1 MGVDVDGD
9 GTDEHSWSVDPE
21 DEQGAA
27 VIAALGRQ
35 MRARR
40 EALGMRVG
48 DLAEAIQYGEAL
60 IYKVENGKRI
70 AKPEYLDKVDEA
82 LEAGGL
88 IRAMREDLGRV
99 RYPKKVRELAKM
111 EALAVEV
118 GAFTIQGLHGLLQTE
133 GYARALF
140 EMRQPAYS
148 RDEVERGVAGRMARM
163 SIFER
168 GPAPT
173 LGFVQ
178 EEASLRR
185 PIGGTM
191 VMRGQLERL
200 LELTELRNVTLQV
213 MPMDRE
219 AHAGMEGR
227 IELLKFADG
236 TAVGRSEGAFSGR
249 PVSDPKRLRTL
260 DLRYGMLRAQALTP
274 WESRAFIEQLLGE
287 T

>member
-1 MGVDVDGD
+1 MGVDSD
-9 GTDEHSWSVDPE
+9 GTEEHSWSVDPD

-27 VIAALGRQ
+27 VVAALGRQ

-40 EALGMRVG
+40 EAMGLRVA
-48 DLAEAIQYGEAL
+48 DLAAAIRYGEAL
-60 IYKVENGKRI
+60 IYKVEGGKRI
-70 AKPEYLDKVDEA
+70 AKPEYLDKVDDA
-82 LEAGGL
+82 LKAGGL
-88 IRAMREDLGRV
+88 IRAMREDLAQV

-111 EALAVEV
+111 EAQAVEV

-133 GYARALF
+133 DYARALF

-163 SIFER
+163 SIFGR
-168 GPAPT
+168 LPAPT
-173 LGFVQ
+173 LGFIQ

-200 LELTELRNVTLQV
+200 LELVELRNVTLQV

-236 TAVGRSEGAFSGR
+236 TAVGRSEGAFNGR
-249 PVSDPKRLRTL
+249 PVSDPKRPRTL

-274 WESRAFIEQLLGE
+274 WESRVFIEQLLGE

>member
-27 VIAALGRQ
+27 VVAALGRQ

-48 DLAEAIQYGEAL
+48 DLAAAIQYGEAL
-60 IYKVENGKRI
+60 IYKVEGGKRI

-168 GPAPT
+168 G
-173 LGFVQ
+173 L
-178 EEASLRR
+178 LRR
-185 PIGGTM
+185 SDSS
-191 VMRGQLERL
+191 RKR
-200 LELTELRNVTLQV
+200 QV
-213 MPMDRE
+213 FDAP
-219 AHAGMEGR
+219 
-227 IELLKFADG
+227 
-236 TAVGRSEGAFSGR
+236 SGAQWSC
-249 PVSDPKRLRTL
+249 VDSSNA
-260 DLRYGMLRAQALTP
+260 Y
-274 WESRAFIEQLLGE
+274 WN
-287 T
+287 